1 MGMTKSPAVEIP
13 ADHLEEV
20 DDLQERNGKKRT
32 SVDQEE
38 GEGSCIV
45 CRFVLGHP
53 WRWFLVTF
61 FSLSF
66 HLIFLLNPHL
76 WLHSRFIFDVLT
88 PLYLHNCHGS
98 GQLWVWTC
106 WASAALARC
115 SSQTQWRRVART
127 RYRACGAAIARFF
140 LLLVLW
146 LFRWTVVYNHG
157 SVVLLL
163 LFTTTAKTG
172 DCFKNSCVRCVHGM
186 LDGTHEAAWHPQS
199 IPVAAF
205 SKGTGNFKKHTLK
218 DIPSHVLMAAWKF

>member
-53 WRWFLVTF
+53 WRWFLVSF
-61 FSLSF
+61 FSFSF

-106 WASAALARC
+106 WASAALFN
-115 SSQTQWRRVART
+115 S
-127 RYRACGAAIARFF
+127 FF
-140 LLLVLW
+140 LLNPLLIFGFILVSFSIFLP
-146 LFRWTVVYNHG
+146 LF
-157 SVVLLL
+157 
-163 LFTTTAKTG
+163 
-172 DCFKNSCVRCVHGM
+172 NSKIVMAQVHSGC
-186 LDGTHEAAWHPQS
+186 E
-199 IPVAAF
+199 PVGHLQPLPDVPLRL
-205 SKGTGNFKKHTLK
+205 SGGE
-218 DIPSHVLMAAWKF
+218 

>member
-45 CRFVLGHP
+45 CRFVLCHP
-53 WRWFLVTF
+53 WWWFLVSF
-61 FSLSF
+61 FSFSF

-127 RYRACGAAIARFF
+127 RYRACGEATVRFF
-140 LLLVLW
+140 LLLALW
-146 LFRWTVVYNHG
+146 LFCWTVVYNHG
-157 SVVLLL
+157 SVVFCYCLQPRLKQV
-163 LFTTTAKTG
+163 TASKTVAFAACTG
-172 DCFKNSCVRCVHGM
+172 CWMERMKQLGILKAFQSQLSQKEQVVILNS
-186 LDGTHEAAWHPQS
+186 T
-199 IPVAAF
+199 
-205 SKGTGNFKKHTLK
+205 K
-218 DIPSHVLMAAWKF
+218 